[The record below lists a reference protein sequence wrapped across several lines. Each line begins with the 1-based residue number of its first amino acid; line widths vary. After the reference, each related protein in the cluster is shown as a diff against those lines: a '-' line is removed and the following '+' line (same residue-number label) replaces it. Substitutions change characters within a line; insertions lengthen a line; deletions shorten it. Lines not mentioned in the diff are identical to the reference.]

1 MGQSLQLE
9 KDKGATLMSILQTI
23 SLMQVNYDLVVLE
36 DERVPLA
43 PSGSDYFWPTVV
55 VMVLLALAVLLAVYL
70 IRCNGFRKRIRE
82 LDSEG
87 INYLGWSLSRLKETV
102 AELEAKKVE
111 ENFEES

>member
-1 MGQSLQLE
+1 MIKRLRKRFIRIAMLSV
-9 KDKGATLMSILQTI
+9 T
-23 SLMQVNYDLVVLE
+23 
-36 DERVPLA
+36 
-43 PSGSDYFWPTVV
+43 V

-87 INYLGWSLSRLKETV
+87 TNYLGWSLSRLKETV

>member
-1 MGQSLQLE
+1 
-9 KDKGATLMSILQTI
+9 MSILQTI

-43 PSGSDYFWPTVV
+43 PSSGNNYFWPTVV

-82 LDSEG
+82 LDAEG
-87 INYLGWSLSRLKETV
+87 TSYLGWSLSRLKETV